1 MSREREIDVENSEVL
16 LLQITIQHKTISM
29 GMKNMDVF
37 DCIII
42 GGGPSGLSASLTL
55 GRARRKIA
63 LFDDGTNR
71 NRVTQESHGFITRD
85 GIKPQAFKELGLT
98 ELKNYPTISYF
109 NATIT
114 EIMKDRGNDRFLV
127 KTANG
132 QEYVT
137 EKIILA
143 TGIQEVFSIPSIRN
157 YYGKSLFSC
166 PYCDGW
172 EQRDKPLVVIA
183 EKEEHV
189 LHLAKLVYNWSQDL
203 VVLTNGN
210 QLSNEGVTEL
220 QKRNIKIISEPVKS
234 LLGNDGYLQK
244 IEFVTGD
251 SIIRSGG
258 FVAPTY
264 YRPNQFAEKLGCE
277 IREDGKVITDG
288 VGRTTQKNIYIAGE
302 TEKTRPTSLLISAAK
317 GNKAAVAVNTD
328 LTMERF

>member
-1 MSREREIDVENSEVL
+1 MNVL
-16 LLQITIQHKTISM
+16 
-29 GMKNMDVF
+29 

-85 GIKPQAFKELGLT
+85 GIKPQEFKDIALNELL
-98 ELKNYPTISYF
+98 NYPSVSYSK
-109 NATIT
+109 ATIT
-114 EIMKDRGNDRFLV
+114 EIIKDIDHDKFIV
-127 KTANG
+127 KTNNG
-132 QEYVT
+132 QEFIS

-143 TGIQEVFSIPSIRN
+143 TGIQEVFSIPSIRR

-189 LHLAKLVYNWSQDL
+189 LHLTKLVYNWSQDL
-203 VVLTNGN
+203 VVLTNGV
-210 QLSNEGVTEL
+210 QLSIEGVTEL
-220 QKRNIKIISEPVKS
+220 QKRNIKIISDPIKN
-234 LLGNDGYLQK
+234 LIGKDGYLQK
-244 IEFVTGD
+244 IELVSGEM
-251 SIIRSGG
+251 IIRSRG
-258 FVAPTY
+258 FVVPSY
-264 YRPNQFAEKLGCE
+264 YRPNQFAEQLGCRVHE
-277 IREDGKVITDG
+277 NGKVITDG
-288 VGRTTQKNIYIAGE
+288 FGRTTQKNIYIAGE
-302 TEKTRPTSLLISAAK
+302 SEKSRPTSLMISAAK
-317 GNKAAVAVNTD
+317 GNKAAVSVNTD

>member
-1 MSREREIDVENSEVL
+1 MNVL
-16 LLQITIQHKTISM
+16 
-29 GMKNMDVF
+29 
-37 DCIII
+37 DCIVV

-85 GIKPQAFKELGLT
+85 GIKPQEFKDITLKELL
-98 ELKNYPTISYF
+98 NYPSVSYF

-114 EIMKDRGNDRFLV
+114 EIIKDIENDKFIV
-127 KTANG
+127 KTNKG
-132 QEYVT
+132 QEFVT

-183 EKEEHV
+183 EKEEHA

-203 VVLTNGN
+203 AVLTNGV
-210 QLSNEGVTEL
+210 QLSIEGVTEL
-220 QKRNIKIISEPVKS
+220 QKRNIKIISEQIKN
-234 LLGNDGYLQK
+234 LIGNDGYLQK
-244 IEFVTGD
+244 IELVTGEM
-251 SIIRSGG
+251 IIRSRG
-258 FVAPTY
+258 FVVPSY
-264 YRPNQFAEKLGCE
+264 YRPNQFAEKLGCKVHE
-277 IREDGKVITDG
+277 NGKVITDG

-302 TEKTRPTSLLISAAK
+302 TEKSKPTSLMISAAK
-317 GNKAAVAVNTD
+317 GNKAAVSVNTD